1 MSIEVD
7 NHPTASLDALVPCL
21 RKVVKGFCDNGDYW
35 LILHFYN
42 GGLRAPRIS
51 DAGDKQ
57 KVKKALI
64 EFLRVW
70 GKPRYTGQIA
80 FYLKHGEFKE
90 YFNVYPGS
98 GSFDEYQKEGIK
110 FKVTSFTQDYN
121 DDRCLYRIDEIEE
134 IAKKSA
140 SAAGREGVIQTPPAE
155 EDVPF

>member
-1 MSIEVD
+1 MSLEVAY
-7 NHPTASLDALVPCL
+7 HPMAALDALIPCF

-51 DAGDKQ
+51 DVGDKP
-57 KVKKALI
+57 KVKKALT

-70 GKPRYTGQIA
+70 DKPRYTGQIA
-80 FYLKHGEFKE
+80 FYLKHGEFKD

-110 FKVTSFTQDYN
+110 FKVTSYTQDYN
-121 DDRCLYRIDEIEE
+121 DDRWLYRIDEIEE

-140 SAAGREGVIQTPPAE
+140 SAAGRESAIQIPPAE

>member
-51 DAGDKQ
+51 DTGDKQ
-57 KVKKALI
+57 KIKEALTD
-64 EFLRVW
+64 FLRVW

-110 FKVTSFTQDYN
+110 FKVTSYTQDYN

>member
-1 MSIEVD
+1 MSLEVD
-7 NHPTASLDALVPCL
+7 YHPMAALDALIPCF

-51 DAGDKQ
+51 DTGDKQ
-57 KVKKALI
+57 KVKKALT

-70 GKPRYTGQIA
+70 DKPRYTGQIA
-80 FYLKHGEFKE
+80 FYLKHGEFKD

-110 FKVTSFTQDYN
+110 FKVISRQQDYN
-121 DDRCLYRIDEIEE
+121 DDCWFYRIDEIEE
-134 IAKKSA
+134 IAKKVA
-140 SAAGREGVIQTPPAE
+140 ITAGREGVIQLPPAE

>member
-110 FKVTSFTQDYN
+110 FKV
-121 DDRCLYRIDEIEE
+121 
-134 IAKKSA
+134 A
-140 SAAGREGVIQTPPAE
+140 SYFYSDI
-155 EDVPF
+155 